1 MEEQSKQIRKSRNQ
15 IDPAGTMPL
24 FLYPVVDGQRVKKGG
39 HISKGPNIISIL
51 SDIQYFYKHKS
62 IREFIILD
70 TRDSACVHL
79 NDVDVLNAINFL
91 RGYRAALP
99 GPPCNSM
106 CTGAPPVLTWSIFAA
121 DIWPVIHTEPGDL
134 ERFHKK
140 LHKLGGI

>member
-39 HISKGPNIISIL
+39 HISKGPNLISIL
-51 SDIQYFYKHKS
+51 NDIRYFYKHKS
-62 IREFIILD
+62 IREFVILD

-79 NDVDVLNAINFL
+79 NDVDVLNVISFL
-91 RGYRAALP
+91 RGYRAEDIRAEYDS
-99 GPPCNSM
+99 GEEK
-106 CTGAPPVLTWSIFAA
+106 TWPT
-121 DIWPVIHTEPGDL
+121 DIVPIIHTVPGDL